1 MEEKVL
7 YQVRDEGDLR
17 KYYTTIPN
25 IIDDMDLSV
34 YAYRLYGHLKRVAG
48 DVGQCWQ
55 STETLAKACG
65 MGWATVSRAKTELV
79 GKELIIIEQVK
90 NPQGGKDFHNIT
102 ITDVWENNTIKY
114 ATSTQEGATSH
125 QEITTSHQEIKNNP
139 IKNNP
144 VKRGAR
150 DARLDHPAIQVY
162 RGNTSLYVPV
172 NWRDEVIAT
181 VTDYEK
187 WGGVVRDWMGK
198 GWNKG
203 NVKGMLD
210 VYKNGISTNGR
221 RPSPPPTKRKP
232 PEQSAAEVAAIL
244 LAGRAQP

>member
-7 YQVRDEGDLR
+7 YQVRDEGDPR

-48 DVGQCWQ
+48 DGGKCWQ

-139 IKNNP
+139 IKNIAKTNKAAAP
-144 VKRGAR
+144 PPPEPPDPREEL
-150 DARLDHPAIQVY
+150 RLDKTP
-162 RGNTSLYVPV
+162 
-172 NWRDEVIAT
+172 
-181 VTDYEK
+181 
-187 WGGVVRDWMGK
+187 GGQIVF
-198 GWNKG
+198 
-203 NVKGMLD
+203 
-210 VYKNGISTNGR
+210 
-221 RPSPPPTKRKP
+221 
-232 PEQSAAEVAAIL
+232 EEFE
-244 LAGRAQP
+244 LAR

>member
-7 YQVRDEGDLR
+7 YQVRDEGDSR

-48 DVGQCWQ
+48 DGGKCWQ

-79 GKELIIIEQVK
+79 NKELIIIEQVK

-102 ITDVWENNTIKY
+102 ITDVWEKNIIKY
-114 ATSTQEGATSH
+114 ATSTQEGATST

-139 IKNNP
+139 IKNKPNNKDAGRPALSEGQSYLLQSLGGKRLNP
-144 VKRGAR
+144 KQRDTILELERTYGTDRLKEVIDWAADRGMAVGV
-150 DARLDHPAIQVY
+150 AVPAIK
-162 RGNTSLYVPV
+162 TAIP
-172 NWRDEVIAT
+172 
-181 VTDYEK
+181 K
-187 WGGVVRDWMGK
+187 WGRTRPP
-198 GWNKG
+198 
-203 NVKGMLD
+203 
-210 VYKNGISTNGR
+210 TNGSKPAAQENAFDRMR
-221 RPSPPPTKRKP
+221 R
-232 PEQSAAEVAAIL
+232 EMDAA
-244 LAGRAQP
+244 Q

>member
-7 YQVRDEGDLR
+7 YQVRDEGDSR

-48 DVGQCWQ
+48 DKGQCWQ

-79 GKELIIIEQVK
+79 SKELIIIEQVK

-139 IKNNP
+139 IKNKPNNKDAGRPALSEGQSYLLQSLGGKRLNP
-144 VKRGAR
+144 KQRDTILELERTYGTDRLREVIDWAADRGMAVGV
-150 DARLDHPAIQVY
+150 AVPAIK
-162 RGNTSLYVPV
+162 TAIP
-172 NWRDEVIAT
+172 
-181 VTDYEK
+181 K
-187 WGGVVRDWMGK
+187 WGRTRPP
-198 GWNKG
+198 
-203 NVKGMLD
+203 
-210 VYKNGISTNGR
+210 TNGSKPAAQENAFDRMR
-221 RPSPPPTKRKP
+221 R
-232 PEQSAAEVAAIL
+232 EMDAA
-244 LAGRAQP
+244 Q

>member
-48 DVGQCWQ
+48 DAGQCWQ

-102 ITDVWENNTIKY
+102 ITDVWEKNTIKY

-139 IKNNP
+139 IKNKPNNNAGGPALSEGQSYLLQSLGGKRLNP
-144 VKRGAR
+144 KQRDTILELERTYGTDRLKEVIDWAADRGMAVGV
-150 DARLDHPAIQVY
+150 AVPAIK
-162 RGNTSLYVPV
+162 TAIP
-172 NWRDEVIAT
+172 
-181 VTDYEK
+181 K
-187 WGGVVRDWMGK
+187 WGRTRPP
-198 GWNKG
+198 
-203 NVKGMLD
+203 
-210 VYKNGISTNGR
+210 TNGSKPAAQENAFDRMR
-221 RPSPPPTKRKP
+221 R
-232 PEQSAAEVAAIL
+232 EMDAA
-244 LAGRAQP
+244 Q

>member
-7 YQVRDEGDLR
+7 YQVRDEGDSR

-48 DVGQCWQ
+48 DGGKCWQ

-139 IKNNP
+139 IKNKPNNKDAGRPALSEGQSYLLQSLGGKRLNP
-144 VKRGAR
+144 KQRDTILELERTYGTDRLREVIDWAADRGMAVGV
-150 DARLDHPAIQVY
+150 AVPAIK
-162 RGNTSLYVPV
+162 TAIP
-172 NWRDEVIAT
+172 
-181 VTDYEK
+181 K
-187 WGGVVRDWMGK
+187 WGRTRPP
-198 GWNKG
+198 
-203 NVKGMLD
+203 
-210 VYKNGISTNGR
+210 TNGSKPAAQENAFDRMR
-221 RPSPPPTKRKP
+221 R
-232 PEQSAAEVAAIL
+232 EMDAA
-244 LAGRAQP
+244 Q

>member
-48 DVGQCWQ
+48 DGGKCWQ

-114 ATSTQEGATSH
+114 APSTQEVATSH
-125 QEITTSHQEIKNNP
+125 QEIATSHQEIKNNP
-139 IKNNP
+139 IKNNMEEEGENAGAIFRAYESEIGSITP
-144 VKRGAR
+144 MISEELQELEKEHPTEWIIAAMRVASINGKR
-150 DARLDHPAIQVY
+150 
-162 RGNTSLYVPV
+162 SLGYF
-172 NWRDEVIAT
+172 
-181 VTDYEK
+181 K
-187 WGGVVRDWMGK
+187 
-198 GWNKG
+198 
-203 NVKGMLD
+203 
-210 VYKNGISTNGR
+210 
-221 RPSPPPTKRKP
+221 
-232 PEQSAAEVAAIL
+232 AIL
-244 LAGRAQP
+244 KRWKVDGYGTELKAQKRANGKDPLAGIREFLEEIGDGKPN

>member
-7 YQVRDEGDLR
+7 YQVRDEGDSR

-48 DVGQCWQ
+48 DGGKCWQ

-102 ITDVWENNTIKY
+102 ITDVWEKNTIKY

-139 IKNNP
+139 IKNKPNNNAGRPALSEGQSYLLQSLGGKRLNP
-144 VKRGAR
+144 KQRDTILELERTYGTDRLKEVIDWAADRGMAVGV
-150 DARLDHPAIQVY
+150 AVPAIK
-162 RGNTSLYVPV
+162 TAIP
-172 NWRDEVIAT
+172 
-181 VTDYEK
+181 K
-187 WGGVVRDWMGK
+187 WGRTRPP
-198 GWNKG
+198 
-203 NVKGMLD
+203 
-210 VYKNGISTNGR
+210 TNGSKPAAQENAFDRMR
-221 RPSPPPTKRKP
+221 R
-232 PEQSAAEVAAIL
+232 EMDAA
-244 LAGRAQP
+244 Q

>member
-7 YQVRDEGDLR
+7 YQVRDEGDSR

-48 DVGQCWQ
+48 DAGQCWQ

-139 IKNNP
+139 IKNKPNNNAGRPALSEGQSYLLQSLGGKRLNP
-144 VKRGAR
+144 KQRDTILELERTYGTDRLKEVIDWAADRGMAVGV
-150 DARLDHPAIQVY
+150 AVPAIK
-162 RGNTSLYVPV
+162 TAIP
-172 NWRDEVIAT
+172 
-181 VTDYEK
+181 K
-187 WGGVVRDWMGK
+187 WGRTRPP
-198 GWNKG
+198 
-203 NVKGMLD
+203 
-210 VYKNGISTNGR
+210 TNGSKPAAQENAFDRMR
-221 RPSPPPTKRKP
+221 R
-232 PEQSAAEVAAIL
+232 EMDAA
-244 LAGRAQP
+244 Q

>member
-102 ITDVWENNTIKY
+102 ITDVWEKNTIKY

-139 IKNNP
+139 IKNKPNNNAGRPALSEGQSYLLQSLGGKRLNP
-144 VKRGAR
+144 KQR
-150 DARLDHPAIQVY
+150 DTILELERTYGTDRLK
-162 RGNTSLYVPV
+162 
-172 NWRDEVIAT
+172 EVIDWAANRGMGVGWAVLAIKT
-181 VTDYEK
+181 AIPK
-187 WGGVVRDWMGK
+187 WGQSRAPTSG
-198 GWNKG
+198 
-203 NVKGMLD
+203 
-210 VYKNGISTNGR
+210 STPAAQENAFDRMR
-221 RPSPPPTKRKP
+221 R
-232 PEQSAAEVAAIL
+232 EMDAA
-244 LAGRAQP
+244 Q

>member
-114 ATSTQEGATSH
+114 ATSTQEGETSH

-139 IKNNP
+139 IKNKPNNNAGRPALSEGQSYLLQSLGGKRLNP
-144 VKRGAR
+144 KQRDTILELERTYGTDRLKEVIDWAADRGMAVGV
-150 DARLDHPAIQVY
+150 AVPAIK
-162 RGNTSLYVPV
+162 TAIP
-172 NWRDEVIAT
+172 
-181 VTDYEK
+181 K
-187 WGGVVRDWMGK
+187 WGRTRPP
-198 GWNKG
+198 
-203 NVKGMLD
+203 
-210 VYKNGISTNGR
+210 TNGSKPAAQENAFDRMR
-221 RPSPPPTKRKP
+221 R
-232 PEQSAAEVAAIL
+232 EMDAA
-244 LAGRAQP
+244 Q

>member
-102 ITDVWENNTIKY
+102 ITDVWEKNTIKY

-139 IKNNP
+139 IKNKPNNNAGRPALSEGQSYLLQSLGGKRLNP
-144 VKRGAR
+144 KQRDTILELERIYGTDRLKEVIDWAADRGMAVGV
-150 DARLDHPAIQVY
+150 AVPAIK
-162 RGNTSLYVPV
+162 TAIP
-172 NWRDEVIAT
+172 
-181 VTDYEK
+181 K
-187 WGGVVRDWMGK
+187 WGRTRPP
-198 GWNKG
+198 
-203 NVKGMLD
+203 
-210 VYKNGISTNGR
+210 TNGSKPAAQENAFDRMR
-221 RPSPPPTKRKP
+221 R
-232 PEQSAAEVAAIL
+232 EMDAA
-244 LAGRAQP
+244 Q

>member
-48 DVGQCWQ
+48 DAGQCWQ

-102 ITDVWENNTIKY
+102 ITDVWEKNTIKY

-139 IKNNP
+139 IKNKPNNNAGRPALSEGQSYLLQSLGGKRLNP
-144 VKRGAR
+144 KQRDTILELERTYGTDRLKEVIDWAADRGMAVGV
-150 DARLDHPAIQVY
+150 AVPAIK
-162 RGNTSLYVPV
+162 TAIP
-172 NWRDEVIAT
+172 
-181 VTDYEK
+181 K
-187 WGGVVRDWMGK
+187 WGRTRPP
-198 GWNKG
+198 
-203 NVKGMLD
+203 
-210 VYKNGISTNGR
+210 TNGSKPAAQENAFDRMR
-221 RPSPPPTKRKP
+221 R
-232 PEQSAAEVAAIL
+232 EMDAA
-244 LAGRAQP
+244 Q

>member
-7 YQVRDEGDLR
+7 YQVRDEGDSR

-48 DVGQCWQ
+48 DGGKCWQ

-139 IKNNP
+139 IKNKPNNNAGGPALSEGQSYLLQSLGGKRLNP
-144 VKRGAR
+144 KQR
-150 DARLDHPAIQVY
+150 DTILELERTYGTDRL
-162 RGNTSLYVPV
+162 R
-172 NWRDEVIAT
+172 EVIDWAADRGMAVGVA
-181 VTDYEK
+181 VTAIKTAIPK
-187 WGGVVRDWMGK
+187 WGQSRAP
-198 GWNKG
+198 
-203 NVKGMLD
+203 
-210 VYKNGISTNGR
+210 TNGSKPAAQENAFDRMR
-221 RPSPPPTKRKP
+221 R
-232 PEQSAAEVAAIL
+232 EMDAA
-244 LAGRAQP
+244 Q